1 MWTTPDLQSGD
12 AAEKGI
18 VDKKLFFFSI
28 NCAMIMNKKVHCQIC
43 FGFGQSRDAVMP
55 KGNTIGKY
63 YANDN
68 ILMKYIDMICYKLN
82 TW

>member
-1 MWTTPDLQSGD
+1 
-12 AAEKGI
+12 
-18 VDKKLFFFSI
+18 
-28 NCAMIMNKKVHCQIC
+28 MIMNKKVHCQIC